1 MAALKVLTP
10 LALEGIKPW
19 SFRLGNSRWWDHR
32 SSTRIRRHFTPNRYP
47 GETCHVLIGKKPSA
61 VSLFCF
67 LG

>member
-19 SFRLGNSRWWDHR
+19 IFRLGSN
-32 SSTRIRRHFTPNRYP
+32 TRIRRHFTPNRYP